1 MKKRI
6 FLMILAAAAAWL
18 LTGCAPTINE
28 MYRVPRRS
36 EEYSSLQ
43 SAIDMAMIGLD
54 YSAPVAGENRQSVQ
68 IADLDGDG
76 VEEYIVFA
84 KGSHEKPMQ
93 ILIFAETEKD
103 RIQIVDVVESNGF
116 AFDQVEYV
124 DIDDKPGCELV
135 VGRQVSDQILRN
147 LTVYAFSDGSAEQ
160 MMSVPY
166 SKFQACD
173 LDSNGKSDLMVIQ
186 PGDSERNVGVAML
199 YSFRDGIMLRS
210 MEAELSEHISNIKR
224 IQPGQLYGRMPAVYV
239 SSVLNDS
246 AIVTDVLALK
256 DGMLQ
261 NISELNPDAST
272 VQALR
277 NYYIYAD
284 DVDSDGILELPSL
297 ITTYSYPSDWNNE
310 QQYLIRWF
318 SMDPDGKEIDKLYS
332 FHNFEGGWYLPL
344 DGALAQQMSIE
355 QVGSTY
361 IFSAWNKED
370 SSFLTLFTIY
380 ALTGSDRKTQAEE
393 DDRFA
398 LYSTEN
404 VVYAAKLEEAADTY
418 EISKEMLVNSFHL
431 IHRDWTVN

>member
-186 PGDSERNVGVAML
+186 PGDSERNVGVAVL

-418 EISKEMLVNSFHL
+418 EISKEMLVNSFRL

>member
-147 LTVYAFSDGSAEQ
+147 LTVYAFSDGSAEK

-418 EISKEMLVNSFHL
+418 EISKEMLVNSFRL

>member
-418 EISKEMLVNSFHL
+418 EISKEMLVNSFRL

>member
-6 FLMILAAAAAWL
+6 FLLVIAVLTVWL
-18 LTGCAPTINE
+18 FTGCAPTINE

-36 EEYSSLQ
+36 EEFSSLQ
-43 SAIDMAMIGLD
+43 SAIDMAMVGLD

-68 IADLDGDG
+68 ISDLDGDG
-76 VEEYIVFA
+76 IDEYIVFA

-93 ILIFAETEKD
+93 ILIFAETEEN
-103 RIQIVDVVESNGF
+103 RIQIVDVVQSNGF

-135 VGRQVSDQILRN
+135 IGRQVSDQILRN
-147 LTVYAFSDGSAEQ
+147 LTVYTFTDGSAEQ
-160 MMSVPY
+160 IMSVPY

-173 LDSNGKSDLMVIQ
+173 LDNNGKSDLVVIQ
-186 PGDSERNVGVAML
+186 PGDSERNVGVAMM

-224 IQPGQLYGRMPAVYV
+224 IRLGQLYGGAPAVFV
-239 SSVLNDS
+239 ASIADDS
-246 AIVTDVLALK
+246 AIVTDLLALK
-256 DGMLQ
+256 NGVFQ
-261 NISELNPDAST
+261 NISELNPSATD

-284 DVDSDGILELPSL
+284 DVDLDGILELPSL

-318 SMDPDGKEIDKLYS
+318 SLDADGIEVDKLYS

-344 DGALAQQMSIE
+344 EGKLAQQMSIE

-361 IFSAWNKED
+361 IFSVWKEEE
-370 SSFLTLFTIY
+370 SSFLPLFTIY

-393 DDRFA
+393 DARFA

-404 VVYAAKLEEAADTY
+404 VVYAAKLEETAAAYGIT
-418 EISKEMLVNSFHL
+418 EEMLVNSFRL
-431 IHRDWTVN
+431 IRQDWTAN

>member
-6 FLMILAAAAAWL
+6 YLLVIAVLTAWL
-18 LTGCAPTINE
+18 FTGCAPTINE
-28 MYRVPRRS
+28 MYRVPKRS
-36 EEYSSLQ
+36 EEFSSLQ
-43 SAIDMAMIGLD
+43 SAIDMAMVGLD

-68 IADLDGDG
+68 ISDLDGDG
-76 VEEYIVFA
+76 IDEYIVFA

-93 ILIFAETEKD
+93 ILIFAETEEN
-103 RIQIVDVVESNGF
+103 RIQIVDVVQSNGF

-135 VGRQVSDQILRN
+135 IGRQVSDQILRN
-147 LTVYAFSDGSAEQ
+147 LTVYTFTDGSAEQ
-160 MMSVPY
+160 IMSVPY

-173 LDSNGKSDLMVIQ
+173 LDNNGKSDLVVIQ
-186 PGDSERNVGVAML
+186 PGDAERNVGVAMM

-224 IQPGQLYGRMPAVYV
+224 IRLGQLYGGTPAVFV
-239 SSVLNDS
+239 ASIADDS
-246 AIVTDVLALK
+246 AIVTDLLALK
-256 DGMLQ
+256 NGVFQ
-261 NISELNPDAST
+261 NISELNPSATD

-284 DVDSDGILELPSL
+284 DVDLDGILELPSL

-318 SMDPDGKEIDKLYS
+318 SLDADGIEVDKLYS

-344 DGALAQQMSIE
+344 EGELAKQMSIE

-361 IFSAWNKED
+361 IFSVWKEEE
-370 SSFLTLFTIY
+370 SSFLPLFTIY

-393 DDRFA
+393 DTRFA

-404 VVYAAKLEEAADTY
+404 VVYAAKLEETAAAYGIT
-418 EISKEMLVNSFHL
+418 EEMLVNSFRL
-431 IHRDWTVN
+431 IRQDWTAN

>member
-6 FLMILAAAAAWL
+6 SLLILAAVTAWL
-18 LTGCAPTINE
+18 FAGCAPTINE
-28 MYRVPRRS
+28 MYRVPKRS
-36 EEYSSLQ
+36 EEFSSLQ
-43 SAIDMAMIGLD
+43 SAIDMAMVGLD

-76 VEEYIVFA
+76 VDEYIVFA

-147 LTVYAFSDGSAEQ
+147 LTVYEFSDGSAEQ

-173 LDSNGKSDLMVIQ
+173 LDSNGKCDLMVIQ
-186 PGDSERNVGVAML
+186 PGDAERNVGVAML
-199 YSFRDGIMLRS
+199 YSYRDGIMLRS
-210 MEAELSEHISNIKR
+210 MEAELSEQISNIKR
-224 IQPGQLYGRMPAVYV
+224 IQVAELYGGTPAVYV
-239 SSVLNDS
+239 SSVVNDS
-246 AIVTDVLALK
+246 AIVTDLLALK
-256 DGMLQ
+256 DGVFQ
-261 NISELNPDAST
+261 NISELNPSAAG

-318 SMDPDGKEIDKLYS
+318 SLDPDGTDIDKLYS

-344 DGALAQQMSIE
+344 EGELAQKMSIE

-361 IFSAWNKED
+361 IFSAWKEED

-380 ALTGSDRKTQAEE
+380 ALTGSDRRTQAEE
-393 DDRFA
+393 DARFT

-404 VVYAAKLEEAADTY
+404 VVYAARLEETAAAYGIT
-418 EISKEMLVNSFHL
+418 EEMLVNSFRL
-431 IHRDWTVN
+431 IRRDWTAN